1 MAKWNG
7 NIISK
12 DARYRTQTNVQGRGI
27 YSLDEQLQHKAAGN
41 WTPQE
46 LNTDAGYWLSDLTI
60 VKTSVTA
67 DNADNYSVATVPM
80 PAGASQGRV
89 YLACEITASVTYYND
104 FCIGWVQIPHDNG
117 TNLNTT
123 VDTATNVDWQM
134 DAYGTNWQRGSAV
147 TSSNNTLS
155 SVSGYSWTNIASGSS
170 NDRWNLGTSTNSS
183 RTGAQGG
190 MSEGTG
196 FNIMAELGDLT
207 VPGNSAARLEQEN
220 SSNYIFVEASG
231 MVEGEIVWCR
241 SPEVTLTGSN
251 HVLVIGYH
259 AYTSSDAGDG
269 TVQGMVNTS
278 SKRLL
283 RAFWD
288 ES

>member
-27 YSLDEQLQHKAAGN
+27 YSLDEQLQHKAASN
-41 WTPQE
+41 WPPQQ
-46 LNTDAGYWLSDLTI
+46 LDTDAGYWFPDLTI
-60 VKTSVTA
+60 IETTTSA
-67 DNADNYSVATVPM
+67 DNSDNYSVATVPM

-89 YLACEITASVTYYND
+89 YIACEITAITTYYND

-117 TNLNTT
+117 GNLNTT
-123 VDTATNVDWQM
+123 GDVGTNVDWQM
-134 DAYGTNWQRGSAV
+134 DASGTVWQRGSAV
-147 TSSNNTLS
+147 TPGNNTLS
-155 SVSGYSWTNIASGSS
+155 SVSGYSWTNIANGSTL
-170 NDRWNLGTSTNSS
+170 DRWNRATSTASS

-190 MSEGTG
+190 MDEGG
-196 FNIMAELGDLT
+196 GYNIMDELGDLV
-207 VPGNSAARLEQEN
+207 VPGNSASRLVQANGSYYIYVE
-220 SSNYIFVEASG
+220 SSN
-231 MVEGEIVWCR
+231 MTKGEIVWCR

-251 HVLVIGYH
+251 HVLVVGYH
-259 AYTSSDAGDG
+259 ACTSSGG
-269 TVQGMVNTS
+269 VGMVNTS
-278 SKRLL
+278 SLRLL